1 MNRRYYR
8 TVFLGVAA
16 LGTLVWAAIEQFD
29 VPVEDMFQLFIGTL
43 LSTLVVIL
51 FAALAVGIWMGVK
64 KVLRRG
70 ERD

>member
-1 MNRRYYR
+1 VNRRYYR